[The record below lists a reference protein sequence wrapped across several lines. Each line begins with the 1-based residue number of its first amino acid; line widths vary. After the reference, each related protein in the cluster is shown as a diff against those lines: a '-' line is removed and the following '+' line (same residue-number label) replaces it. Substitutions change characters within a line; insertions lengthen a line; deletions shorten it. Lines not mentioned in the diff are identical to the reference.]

1 MANIVKAREY
11 RELSAEALVTKVKDL
26 EAQLFNS
33 RLQAGM
39 GKLENTSILRTLRKD
54 IARARTVLTEKANKA
69 N

>member
-1 MANIVKAREY
+1 MANIVKAGEY
-11 RELSAEALVTKVKDL
+11 REMTPEALVTKVKDL

>member
-1 MANIVKAREY
+1 MANIVKAGEY

>member
-1 MANIVKAREY
+1 MASIVKAGDY
-11 RELSAEALVTKVKDL
+11 RQMTSEALVAKVKDL

-54 IARARTVLTEKANKA
+54 IARAQTVLTEKAKKA